1 MFYIIIYQKLNYIL
15 FILLEQL
22 TMTIYAEFQ
31 NETEEFQMNDVQEI
45 EVFDN
50 DKLHKYGDVQEI
62 EIFDNDKLH
71 KYGDVQEIE

>member
-1 MFYIIIYQKLNYIL
+1 
-15 FILLEQL
+15 
-22 TMTIYAEFQ
+22 
-31 NETEEFQMNDVQEI
+31 
-45 EVFDN
+45 VFDN